1 VPGVPNTTA
10 VTQETDQNYGQF
22 KSVYRSSIR
31 SLSQERFARKMAMRV
46 TDLPLLVFGGFCND
60 TGLGIPSSFESGFSV
75 ASNLSAWKKC
85 GAVPLTR
92 SSLGS
97 NKVRHEVPIAGLEL
111 QALSED
117 PEVELLKQI
126 EQSNQ
131 QFCNELTDYG
141 CDGSFLSIKAPVRK
155 KTAGMMVKNSKERI
169 IALKR
174 ATTAGQNFHTTGGG
188 HLNSDEFFRAQ
199 ELRARESKIK
209 LMEEAKK
216 ERKKYCEKQFKAGF
230 IIRKKG
236 DLTLENQ
243 KDFTAPEI
251 KILCAWK
258 KIKTTLTKKKDLI
271 ELYVDTLKPK
281 PQKSWTRGEEAALE
295 HLKNDNVPMS
305 ETLLGTA
312 TMEMMES
319 VGNGLQNASEDAIN
333 KLHAAI
339 QAHKERS
346 IPNTL

>member
-1 VPGVPNTTA
+1 
-10 VTQETDQNYGQF
+10 
-22 KSVYRSSIR
+22 
-31 SLSQERFARKMAMRV
+31 
-46 TDLPLLVFGGFCND
+46 
-60 TGLGIPSSFESGFSV
+60 
-75 ASNLSAWKKC
+75 
-85 GAVPLTR
+85 
-92 SSLGS
+92 
-97 NKVRHEVPIAGLEL
+97 
-111 QALSED
+111 
-117 PEVELLKQI
+117 
-126 EQSNQ
+126 
-131 QFCNELTDYG
+131 
-141 CDGSFLSIKAPVRK
+141 
-155 KTAGMMVKNSKERI
+155 
-169 IALKR
+169 
-174 ATTAGQNFHTTGGG
+174 
-188 HLNSDEFFRAQ
+188 
-199 ELRARESKIK
+199 
-209 LMEEAKK
+209 MEEAKK

-281 PQKSWTRGEEAALE
+281 PQKSWTRGKEAALE